1 MVLYT
6 KLALV
11 DEFKRQAERKPIDKI
26 TVRELV
32 AATKMNPK
40 TFYYHFNGISELMK
54 WFLQRELRAIFENCP
69 VSAEEDWD
77 EAVIRIM
84 DYLED
89 NQKLLKS
96 IADSKYWYE
105 MRFFLCDMYEE
116 YIAELMR
123 GMINRV
129 QRVDGVPTSLSDE
142 DFELNVSFYGLLF
155 YSLGERWFFGGMKE
169 PKREYVRKCV
179 KVFGEEN
186 MPDSIRRFRK
196 Q

>member
-1 MVLYT
+1 M
-6 KLALV
+6 
-11 DEFKRQAERKPIDKI
+11 
-26 TVRELV
+26 
-32 AATKMNPK
+32 
-40 TFYYHFNGISELMK
+40 HSE
-54 WFLQRELRAIFENCP
+54 Q
-69 VSAEEDWD
+69 SG
-77 EAVIRIM
+77 IM

-89 NQKLLKS
+89 NQKLIKS

-129 QRVDGVPTSLSDE
+129 QREDSVPTSLSDE

-169 PKREYVRKCV
+169 PKREYINKCV
-179 KVFGEEN
+179 KVFEKN
-186 MPDSIRRFRK
+186 LARFNTALQTARK
-196 Q
+196 EIDGSLFLFFWFT